1 MLTAQP
7 GTLDRRT
14 GRQSGLQPALRI
26 PHLPALQKLGSNY
39 FLNIIIAISVLA
51 GGCAGRWSG
60 WHMGVLPAAA
70 GLAGRMAC
78 MQAAGQAVWQ
88 DRGRARAA

>member
-26 PHLPALQKLGSNY
+26 PHLPALQKLGRWVRWQMVGLAHGRTAGGGRTGGQNGMHAGGRAGS
-39 FLNIIIAISVLA
+39 LA
-51 GGCAGRWSG
+51 GPGQGQSSMILYG
-60 WHMGVLPAAA
+60 PTLGPAAA
-70 GLAGRMAC
+70 SC
-78 MQAAGQAVWQ
+78 
-88 DRGRARAA
+88 